1 MQIIL
6 GALADDLSV
15 QFEKAQVQYIGKTS
29 LDILQKSADAISLL
43 SIRGYLSEAEARK
56 ARQRLMKEI
65 KVKGV

>member
-15 QFEKAQVQYIGKTS
+15 QFEKAQVEYIGKTP
-29 LDILQKSADAISLL
+29 LDIIQRSADAISLL
-43 SIRGYLSEAEARK
+43 SIRGYLSESEARK

>member
-15 QFEKAQVQYIGKTS
+15 QFKKAGVQYIGKPS
-29 LDILQKSADAISLL
+29 LDIIQRSADAISLL
-43 SIRGYLSEAEARK
+43 SIRGYLSESESRK
-56 ARQRLMKEI
+56 SRQRLMKEI